1 MAAGKYNFLIEQG
14 TTVNFGITY
23 KDSTGSPVDLTNY
36 AARMQIR
43 PSVDSST
50 VICSLSSSLSPD
62 GTGLNI
68 SSPISGSINLYI
80 SAASSSAFTFTEAV
94 YDLEIISGSIV
105 TRLIEGYVKLSKEV
119 TR

>member
-14 TTVNFGITY
+14 TTVTFGIVY
-23 KDSTGSPVDLTNY
+23 KDSTGAPVNLTNCG
-36 AARMQIR
+36 AKMQIR
-43 PSVDSST
+43 PNVGSST
-50 VICSLSSSLSPD
+50 VICSLSSSLYPD

-68 SSPISGSINLYI
+68 SSPLSGSINLLI
-80 SAASSSAFTFTEAV
+80 SAATSSLFNFTEAV

-105 TRLIEGYVKLSKEV
+105 TRLLEGTVKLSKEV